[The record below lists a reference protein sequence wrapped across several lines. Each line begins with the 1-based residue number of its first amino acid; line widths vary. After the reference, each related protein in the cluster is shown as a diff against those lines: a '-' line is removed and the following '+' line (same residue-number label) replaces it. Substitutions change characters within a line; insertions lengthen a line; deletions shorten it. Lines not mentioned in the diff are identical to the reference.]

1 MDAYREGHEFSSV
14 ISGGKKVA
22 TNIEWSAEGKLTRLQ
37 RNGNGKSCLAP
48 VLRPGPLST
57 VIESYLIDL
66 NRLGTASADSSAVSV
81 KLRRSTIL
89 SVRERAT
96 NGTTKDGRR

>member
-22 TNIEWSAEGKLTRLQ
+22 TNIEWSAEEKLTRLQ

-57 VIESYLIDL
+57 VIESYLDRPESSW
-66 NRLGTASADSSAVSV
+66 NRFCRLI
-81 KLRRSTIL
+81 RRF
-89 SVRERAT
+89 RE
-96 NGTTKDGRR
+96 TT